1 MRKFMFLFIFTII
14 PKVCEAQYYNPYGT
28 FQQQQ
33 QANRNAYEMGRRMM
47 EQQMAQYE
55 KQLKQ
60 NPMMMMGVATED
72 MAYGRYEKAYERF
85 EYLAENYNNGSAW
98 LYIGYMNELGM
109 GTSQMCYTQGAEL
122 GEPNCKAELQRIK
135 KGKYL
140 GSEYKTR
147 LRNHFQSIVAM
158 GMQSAN
164 SMNWGYGN
172 NNNNSSYGNNNSSKY
187 ESLFFHK
194 KFGKLRLSMFSK
206 IPNLVVDNN
215 LSVYDYKADFFK
227 KNLSDIITK
236 ARENTIKG
244 VGLIKGI

>member
-109 GTSQMCYTQGAEL
+109 GTSQSYNYAKMCYTQGAEL

-140 GSEYKTR
+140 GSEYKTK

-172 NNNNSSYGNNNSSKY
+172 NNNNSSYGNNNSSNSDK
-187 ESLFFHK
+187 LVCPTCHGTK
-194 KFGKLRLSMFSK
+194 KCTMCAGRGEKRS
-206 IPNLVVDNN
+206 NN
-215 LSVYDYKADFFK
+215 GYLYDCGMCHGGGACYGCHGRGW
-227 KNLSDIITK
+227 I
-236 ARENTIKG
+236 R
-244 VGLIKGI
+244 